1 MATMIKS
8 ISLLALIGFP
18 ALASAKT
25 LSLPISGPQKR
36 NIHTRSRLA
45 RRSGSHAV
53 TLGNDVQDGLYYVNA
68 SVGTPAQTVQLQI
81 DTGSSDTWMFDP
93 TACSEV
99 QCLGYSCKLCELSCF
114 PSLSSVIKQSPIHM
128 LISPSV
134 NPQKSSTYTTLEQGG
149 FEIQYGTAGS
159 LVKGDYFSDNFG
171 IGDMVVKNLTM
182 ALATEAENV
191 PTGIMGISFPQD
203 ESITETGTQP
213 YPNLV
218 SVMYTQGLIGAR
230 AYSLYLDDL
239 EAATG
244 NILFGGYDT
253 DKYTG
258 DLLTLAI
265 QPDAQTG
272 TISTMTVALTS
283 LGIEDSSGSQ
293 SLTNSSFAEAAL
305 LDSGT
310 TLTLLPPAIFESLST
325 YFNAQYDSQEG
336 VALVECTT
344 VQNAKGTVNFG
355 FGGSGGP
362 VIKVPYSEF
371 AVPIYTSTG
380 QPATF
385 NNGAT
390 ACMFGILDQ
399 NQASLGIIL
408 GDTFLR
414 SAYVVYDLDNKQI
427 ALAQSSFNSQSSNV
441 KDIGSGTP
449 GTSVAGG
456 GVTVVQSA
464 SEGLAPGVQTGS
476 AGLSS
481 VAGAVTLTGSGIVAA
496 TGSTTATSGSSSGAS
511 SSKSAANIARPD
523 GSGFSFFSFSM
534 CVVSLLTGLAF
545 IAFR

>member
-25 LSLPISGPQKR
+25 LSLPIAGPQKR

-45 RRSGSHAV
+45 RRGSSHAV

-68 SVGTPAQTVQLQI
+68 SVGTPGQTVQLQI

-93 TACSEV
+93 TACKEV
-99 QCLGYSCKLCELSCF
+99 HCLGYSF
-114 PSLSSVIKQSPIHM
+114 
-128 LISPSV
+128 

-203 ESITETGTQP
+203 ESITQTSAQT

-218 SVMYTQGLIGAR
+218 SVMYTEGLIGAR

-310 TLTLLPPAIFESLST
+310 TLTLLPPAIFESLSN
-325 YFNAQYDSQEG
+325 YFNAQYDSQQG

-385 NNGAT
+385 SNGAT

-399 NQASLGIIL
+399 SQASLGIIL

-464 SEGLAPGVQTGS
+464 SEGFAPGVQTGS
-476 AGLSS
+476 AGLPTS
-481 VAGAVTLTGSGIVAA
+481 VSGAVTLTGSGIIAA
-496 TGSTTATSGSSSGAS
+496 TGSTTATST

-523 GSGFSFFSFSM
+523 GSGYSFFSFSM